1 MNAKYKKSLK
11 IVTLLLSAII
21 IASVS
26 AATYSYMY
34 IDGSVTVG
42 TAQLI
47 WIEGDDAPGDI
58 DVTGGTVTM
67 DLHVQPGINQN
78 FTEALFLKNQD
89 AADHNLTITV
99 TSELSSSD
107 FNIATAYIYE
117 NATVPGTWTS
127 LDTLSLTTL
136 NDQYSSY
143 TGNTPLVS
151 DGYYRFTFEIQ
162 ADAAITPG
170 TYSFDLQVVYE

>member
-1 MNAKYKKSLK
+1 MDAKYKKSLK
-11 IVTLLLSAII
+11 IVTLLLSAVI

-34 IDGSVTVG
+34 IDGSINVG
-42 TAQLI
+42 SAQLI
-47 WIEGDDAPGDI
+47 WIAGADSPGDI

-67 DLHVQPGINQN
+67 ELDVQPGINQN

-89 AADHNLTITV
+89 SADHNLTITV
-99 TSELSSSD
+99 TTAVSGTD
-107 FNIATAYIYE
+107 FNTANAYIYG
-117 NATVPGTWTS
+117 NSTGSWVYV
-127 LDTLSLTTL
+127 DTLTLTTAD
-136 NDQYSSY
+136 DQYSSY

-162 ADAAITPG
+162 ADAGITPG
-170 TYSFDLQVVYE
+170 AYSFDIQVVYE

>member
-34 IDGSVTVG
+34 IDGSITVG
-42 TAQLI
+42 TAKLV
-47 WIEGDDAPGDI
+47 WIAGSDAPGDI

-67 DLHVQPGINQN
+67 DLDVQPGVNQN

-89 AADHNLTITV
+89 SASHNLTITV
-99 TSELSSSD
+99 TTALSSSD
-107 FNIATAYIYE
+107 FDIANAYIYE
-117 NATVPGTWTS
+117 NATSPGTWTH
-127 LDTLSLTTL
+127 LDTLTLTTAD
-136 NDQYSSY
+136 DQYSSY
-143 TGNTPLVS
+143 TGNTPLVN

-162 ADAAITPG
+162 SDPAASGP
-170 TYSFDLQVVYE
+170 YNFDIQVIYE